1 MKTKSLILAFLF
13 FSILIIQSCT
23 RSATPAPEEDLVPD
37 EPITIDL
44 PETSLPLVKKITTLR
59 TTVYQGYESRSQI
72 VELFFYDSKNRIIS
86 YDYNNGNYV
95 YNYKYDTGNRVIEVE
110 EVTSGVNTVYTYKYY
125 QDRIVVTSS
134 RDGYTI
140 FVDGRKHVD
149 KIVPYLSDT
158 FINYIYD
165 DRGNLTTTNYTN
177 GKQTPPYGTHTFD
190 DHKNPFS
197 QIAGYNLHFNYI
209 ATISLMREVKGN
221 TNNATFADKSTGT
234 VVGKKTYS
242 YNANG
247 FPSSSVT
254 IYYNGTVPD
263 TELYEYTK

>member
-1 MKTKSLILAFLF
+1 MKTRLLILAFLF

-23 RSATPAPEEDLVPD
+23 RTATPAPEEDLVPD

-44 PETSLPLVKKITTLR
+44 PETSLSLVKKITTLG
-59 TTVYQGYESRSQI
+59 TTVYQSHEFQSQI
-72 VELFFYDSKNRIIS
+72 VELFFYDSKNRIRS

-95 YNYKYDTGNRVIEVE
+95 YNYKYDTGNRVIEIE
-110 EVTSGVNTVYTYKYY
+110 EITSGINTIYTYKYY
-125 QDRIVVTSS
+125 KDRIVVTSN

-140 FVDGRKHVD
+140 FLDSRKRID
-149 KIVPYLSDT
+149 KIVPYGFDT
-158 FINYIYD
+158 YINYVYD
-165 DRGNLTTTNYTN
+165 DRGNLSTTNFIN

-209 ATISLMREVKGN
+209 AAISLMREAKGN
-221 TNNATFADKSTGT
+221 TNNSTFADKSTGT
-234 VVGKKTYS
+234 VVGRKTYS

-247 FPSSSVT
+247 FPSSSIT
-254 IYYNGTVPD
+254 IYNDGTAPD